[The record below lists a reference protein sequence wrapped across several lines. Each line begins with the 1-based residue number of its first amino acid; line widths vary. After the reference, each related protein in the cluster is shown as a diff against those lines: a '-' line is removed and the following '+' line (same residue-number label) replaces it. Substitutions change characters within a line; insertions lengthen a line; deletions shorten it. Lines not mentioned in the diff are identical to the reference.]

1 MTDSSE
7 PSVSAPEDKRE
18 ASVDIHKPK
27 SWHGPGE
34 FFREYLIIVVGVLTA
49 LGGEQAIEWI
59 HRQGELAE
67 TREALRAEIAQN
79 GALVAL
85 GAALDRCRLA
95 MFDKDDDWARGGPE
109 PERLPATG
117 VPVLNFSVWE
127 VAKAGSLSR
136 MPVKE
141 RLSYSLV
148 YDHFGILQRGIE
160 LQTEYGL
167 SLSQYTNQPQLDLD
181 HDQAR
186 RVLELTSAYRAII
199 ATRNNRLLPTLS
211 SDFQTLG
218 VSPEPVS
225 ESGRERLADLCKAAG
240 LPAPTL

>member
-79 GALVAL
+79 GAIVAA

-95 MFDKDDDWARGGPE
+95 MDDKYDDWARGGPQ
-109 PERLPATG
+109 PERLPAIG

-148 YDHFGILQRGIE
+148 YDHFGIHQRNIE
-160 LQTEYGL
+160 RQIEFGL
-167 SLSQYTNQPQLDLD
+167 ALYQYTNQPQLDLD
-181 HDQAR
+181 HDQAQ
-186 RVLELTSAYRAII
+186 RVLELTSASRALI
-199 ATRNNRLLPTLS
+199 AAKDRYLTTLS
-211 SDFQTLG
+211 SDSRTLG
-218 VSPEPVS
+218 ISPEPVS
-225 ESGRERLADLCKAAG
+225 ESSRERLNDLCKGAG
-240 LPAPTL
+240 VPVPAL